1 MADTQGRWELIRDVL
16 VFQLKLVLDAVRD
29 FALSPL
35 SIGAAL
41 IDLFSGDEPPGRRF
55 YAVLRAGQ
63 RAERWLDLYRPAG
76 ELEGAEELPGVDSVV
91 ARVEALL
98 AQQVERGGVTAQA
111 KAVIDRSLDALTRR
125 RAG

>member
-1 MADTQGRWELIRDVL
+1 MADSQGRWELIRDVL

-35 SIGAAL
+35 SIGAGVL
-41 IDLFSGDEPPGRRF
+41 DLVSGDEPAGRRF
-55 YAVLRAGQ
+55 YAVLRLGQ

-76 ELEGAEELPGVDSVV
+76 RLEGGEELPGVDSVV

-111 KAVIDRSLDALTRR
+111 KAAIDRSLDALSRK
-125 RAG
+125 AG